1 MATLTL
7 NDMLNKKSYVLEILL
22 LCSNLAT
29 NARVVFKLCSMLITT
44 LKELQN
50 SCVVYVLFNTALCRS
65 AFSSVSFRKLV
76 FRLSVPSLN
85 KGIKTGV
92 IYVVLFSHYIKT
104 YLL

>member
-1 MATLTL
+1 
-7 NDMLNKKSYVLEILL
+7 MLLY
-22 LCSNLAT
+22 SNLPT

-50 SCVVYVLFNTALCRS
+50 SFVVYVLFNTALSRS
-65 AFSSVSFRKLV
+65 VFSLVSFRKLV

-85 KGIKTGV
+85 QGIKMCV
-92 IYVVLFSHYIKT
+92 IYVVLFSPYIKT